1 VTVQTGDMPEPRGQR
16 DDPRAREADYS
27 APAEALTR
35 SASSATALSIGN
47 DSFALSRSSAGSD
60 CSLKWEASRTS
71 FHSPPPRSGLRI
83 KAKLTTDQGIQPRKY
98 RGSFG
103 SFQGFCD
110 LANALKALD
119 QAPDPSDG
127 PTTTDHGSWPSN
139 GSFFRLS
146 CLSFAAVLSP
156 YSSPSPYP
164 RLRYC

>member
-1 VTVQTGDMPEPRGQR
+1 MGCAACTGIVEKVTVQTGDMPEPRGQR

-60 CSLKWEASRTS
+60 CSLKWAASRTS

-110 LANALKALD
+110 LANTLKALD
-119 QAPDPSDG
+119 QAPDPSDV
-127 PTTTDHGSWPSN
+127 PSV
-139 GSFFRLS
+139 
-146 CLSFAAVLSP
+146 ASP
-156 YSSPSPYP
+156 LPLPLPVDELASP
-164 RLRYC
+164 